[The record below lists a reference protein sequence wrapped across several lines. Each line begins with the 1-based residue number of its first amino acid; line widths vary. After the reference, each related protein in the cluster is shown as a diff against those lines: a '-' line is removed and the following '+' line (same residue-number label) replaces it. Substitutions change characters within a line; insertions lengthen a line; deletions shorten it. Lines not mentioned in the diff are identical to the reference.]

1 MSNTRVLLIDDDET
15 LTSLLCDYLQAEGF
29 SVDVAND
36 GVAGVARA
44 LSDDYAIVVLDVMMG
59 HMDGLDV
66 LRRIRQQ
73 STLPVLMLTAR
84 GDDVDRI
91 AGLELGADDYVAKP
105 CTSREL
111 LARIRAILRR
121 IQPSSTATSGSTPEL
136 VSGALAMWPA
146 QRRAE
151 WGGEALKLTSTEFG
165 LLEVLLK
172 RAGRPVSKKELSE
185 RALGRT
191 LARHDRSVD
200 VHMSSIRRKLG
211 LLADG
216 RSRIQSIHRQG
227 YQLLKE

>member
-15 LTSLLCDYLQAEGF
+15 LTSLLRDYLQAEGF
-29 SVDVAND
+29 CVDVANE

-44 LSDDYAIVVLDVMMG
+44 LSDEYAIVVLDVMMG
-59 HMDGLDV
+59 QLDGLDV

-121 IQPSSTATSGSTPEL
+121 MQPLTTTSGSPPEL

-165 LLEVLLK
+165 LLEVLLQQ
-172 RAGRPVSKKELSE
+172 AGRPVSKKELSE
-185 RALGRT
+185 RALGRA

-211 LLADG
+211 VLADG

>member
-15 LTSLLCDYLQAEGF
+15 LTSLLRDYLQAEGF
-29 SVDVAND
+29 SVDVANE

-44 LSDDYAIVVLDVMMG
+44 LSDEYAIVVLDVMMG
-59 HMDGLDV
+59 HLDGLDV

-121 IQPSSTATSGSTPEL
+121 MQPLTTTSGSPPEL

-165 LLEVLLK
+165 LLEVLLQQ
-172 RAGRPVSKKELSE
+172 AGRPVSKKELSE
-185 RALGRT
+185 RALGRA

-211 LLADG
+211 VLADG